1 MTTLGQAIKNT
12 TTTWNG
18 DTTFKSSTDSVVD
31 LFYKIGSM
39 RNMPEHEI
47 QSLVTAALNQDAYLT
62 GKVLL
67 WARDCRGGAGERRVF
82 HVGMQVID
90 LEQAKKMIAR
100 LAEVGTWKDVI
111 EYTKY
116 DATFDAAIAEIKSG
130 LEAGECCQLVG
141 KWLPRKGPL
150 AAKIRDGLGMSPKK
164 YRKMLVNLSNTVEQK
179 MCAKQWAEIKY
190 EHVPSLAMK
199 KYNKA
204 FALHDAARFTA
215 YKSAASKGEAK
226 MNASQLFPYEIVAQV
241 PRGSWYGNRNNPH
254 LRGVDHNL
262 LNAQWRNLPNYM
274 KDSKENVITVVDV
287 SASMGFRVAGDVT
300 AMDVSVSL
308 GLYTAMHS
316 EGIFKNKMITFDTNP
331 SWIEL
336 KTDDIVHAVD
346 GVRRAP
352 WGGST
357 DIRKT
362 YQMILNAGVA
372 HKVPESQMPTTIL
385 IVSDMQF
392 NSACRNSTAL
402 QDMKEAYT
410 KAGYKMPKVVFWN
423 VNGAGRGVPANAHEK
438 DVGLV
443 SGFSPSNFK
452 AILNGKDF
460 TPRGIML
467 QTVDVERYDY

>member
-18 DTTFKSSTDSVVD
+18 DTTFKSSTDAVVD

-39 RNMPEHEI
+39 RNMSEEAI
-47 QSLVTAALNQDAYLT
+47 QSVVSAALNQDAYLT

-90 LEQAKKMIAR
+90 LEQAKKMISKM
-100 LAEVGTWKDVI
+100 AEVGTWKDVI
-111 EYTKY
+111 EYAKY
-116 DATFDAAIAEIKSG
+116 DATFTDAIVEIDKALKDEHQQG
-130 LEAGECCQLVG
+130 LVA
-141 KWLPRKGPL
+141 KWLPRKGEL
-150 AAKIRDGLGMSPKK
+150 AAKIRAGLGMSPKQ
-164 YRKMLVNLSNTVEQK
+164 YRKTLVNLSNTVEQK

-204 FALHDAARFTA
+204 FALHDTTRFTA
-215 YKSAASKGEAK
+215 YKAAASKGEAK
-226 MNASQLFPYEIVAQV
+226 MNAGQLFPYDIVSQV
-241 PRGSWYGNRNNPH
+241 PYSYGYYMTNHYPN
-254 LRGVDHNL
+254 VDRNL
-262 LNAQWRNLPNYM
+262 LNAQWRNLPDYM
-274 KDSKENVITVVDV
+274 AGSDENIITVVDV
-287 SASMGFRVAGDVT
+287 SGSMTTPVAGNVR
-300 AMDVSVSL
+300 AMDVAVSL
-308 GLYTAMHS
+308 GLYTAMKS
-316 EGIFKNKMITFDTNP
+316 EGIFKNKMITFSADP

-336 KTDDIVHAVD
+336 NTTDILSAVQ
-346 GVRRAP
+346 GVRKAP
-352 WGGST
+352 WGMNT

-362 YQMILNAGVA
+362 YKMILDAGVA
-372 HKVPESQMPTTIL
+372 HKVPQSQMPTTIL

-392 NSACRNSTAL
+392 DGCVSGRTAL
-402 QDMKEAYT
+402 DDMRQAYA

-423 VNGAGRGVPANAHEK
+423 VNGAGRGVPAKAGDL

-467 QTVDVERYDY
+467 QTVDIERYDY

>member
-12 TTTWNG
+12 TTTWNN
-18 DTTFKSSTDSVVD
+18 DTTFKSSTDAVVD

-39 RNMPEHEI
+39 RNLPKQDI
-47 QSLVTAALNQDAYLT
+47 QSLVSAALNQDPYLT

-90 LEQAKKMIAR
+90 LEQAKKMIR
-100 LAEVGTWKDVI
+100 KLAEVGTWKDVI
-111 EYTKY
+111 EYAKY
-116 DATFDAAIAEIKSG
+116 DATYGVAMNEIKQGFHTPEHQG
-130 LEAGECCQLVG
+130 LVC
-141 KWLPRKGPL
+141 KWLPRKGEL
-150 AAKIRDGLGMSPKK
+150 AAKIRAGLGMSPKQ
-164 YRKMLVNLSNTVEQK
+164 YRKALVNGSNTVEQN

-199 KYNKA
+199 KYHKA
-204 FALHDAARFTA
+204 FDRHDPTRFTA

-226 MNASQLFPYEIVAQV
+226 MNAGQLFPYDIVSQV
-241 PRGSWYGNRNNPH
+241 PYSYGHYMTNHYPN
-254 LRGVDHNL
+254 VDRNL
-262 LNAQWRNLPNYM
+262 LNAQWRNLPDYM
-274 KDSKENVITVVDV
+274 AGSKENIITVVDT
-287 SASMGFRVAGDVT
+287 SGSMISPVAGKVR
-300 AMDVSVSL
+300 AMDVAVSL
-308 GLYTAMHS
+308 GLYTAMNS
-316 EGIFKNKMITFDTNP
+316 EGIFKNKMITFNANP

-336 KTDDIVHAVD
+336 NTNDIFTAVQ
-346 GVRRAP
+346 GVRKAP
-352 WGGST
+352 WGMNT

-362 YQMILNAGVA
+362 YQMILKAGVA

-392 NSACRNSTAL
+392 DGCVSGRTAL
-402 QDMKEAYT
+402 DDMRQAYAD
-410 KAGYKMPKVVFWN
+410 AGYKMPKVVFWN
-423 VNGAGRGVPANAHEK
+423 VNGGGRGVPAKADDL

-467 QTVDVERYDY
+467 QTVHVPRYDY